1 MAQQT
6 ARDEAGNIW
15 EVDGQGNPIRIL
27 YDAEA
32 QRAPKRA
39 GQVLS
44 LPKDPAKQAQLA
56 ATTANT
62 EANTRRTLADIADRN
77 DESKFGKLKPGF
89 RWNADHSAMEPIPGS
104 KDPLTPEQEAA
115 AQALRMRNGQLDALV
130 KQINEV
136 QGLYEK
142 GPGSTK
148 GFAGL
153 TDYFPTEANSAF
165 DTAAAGLAEQGLAAF
180 RVPGVGSQ
188 SDRELAQFV
197 AANRPSSWDRDVSA
211 EQKLKQ
217 LRLRVDEARKAAGL
231 PAADWQIGATQ
242 QVRNFGPGAVPAAG
256 AAGAPPSGPGG
267 TPPGGTNVMDPGAF
281 NGGPGA
287 FNIPTNGT
295 RLVKNPLLAGVND
308 RVNHMLRSG
317 VPDAQIVQY
326 MQGVGLD
333 TSKTQGLNA
342 AFQFRKQNPQYKGSY
357 SVNLDDM
364 AVPLSGWE
372 RTANAVATNPVGAGL
387 ISAGNA
393 IVPYEALS
401 SNPERTR
408 AILEGVGNSSPG
420 AGLGSALGTI
430 AGGTLAAGA
439 TELGLGRLAGA
450 LPAGALARV
459 AASPR
464 TADAAYGAYQG
475 GFTGDG
481 GVMGAIEG
489 GLTGLAGGIAGRAVA
504 RGVGNALTGV
514 RNEAVRTLAGEGV
527 PMTIGQTL
535 GQSGRFGAAIKGI
548 EDRAAG
554 LPIVG
559 DFINARRREGLQGFR
574 TAAVNEAMAP
584 IGVRMQNGVGDQAI
598 ADAQGAVGNAYDS
611 ALGGVNLQVDPQYR
625 RALGTVVQDAN
636 RLPQP
641 MAQTFMSTLDNRVA
655 PMFNGQQLSGRN
667 LQGAIQGLRKDAGAM
682 LNRNEVQADLFKDRT
697 VDMERALMDLAE
709 RQAPGTPAAL
719 QAANA
724 ANRRLSIVEDAAARA
739 ENQGGLFSPAQL
751 GMAIKSNARQFNGMR
766 GLVRGEMP
774 LQDLQ
779 RAGQQVLPNAVP
791 DSGTAGRMVIPLALA
806 GAGAGGGYATGGSDG
821 ALVGASAGLLASGLY
836 SRPAQGM
843 LAGAVLN
850 RPAPLSR
857 LGEEFLRYNRYGG
870 AIGAGTAVPALTPYL
885 SGF

>member
-15 EVDGQGNPIRIL
+15 EVDGQGNPVRIL

-32 QRAPKRA
+32 RHSPRRA

-44 LPKDPAKQAQLA
+44 VPDPAKQAQLA

-62 EANTRRTLADIADRN
+62 QANTQRTLAEIAARN
-77 DESKFGKLKPGF
+77 DENSRGKLPEGY
-89 RWNADHSAMEPIPGS
+89 RWGANGQAEKIPGTD
-104 KDPLTPEQEAA
+104 KPLTPEQQAA

-130 KQINEV
+130 KQISEV
-136 QGLYEK
+136 QSLYER
-142 GPGSTK
+142 GPGATK
-148 GFAGL
+148 GIAGL
-153 TDYFPTEANSAF
+153 ADYLPTDANSAF

-197 AANRPSSWDRDVSA
+197 AANRPSSWDKDVAA

-231 PAADWQIGATQ
+231 APADWQIGATKE
-242 QVRNFGPGAVPAAG
+242 VRNFGPGAAPAAG
-256 AAGAPPSGPGG
+256 VPG
-267 TPPGGTNVMDPGAF
+267 TPPGGNGSTQPGGFNNMDPSGS

-287 FNIPTNGT
+287 FNLPTGAT
-295 RLVKNPLLAGVND
+295 RTVKNPALAGVNAK
-308 RVNHMLRSG
+308 VNDMLRKG
-317 VPDAQIVQY
+317 VPDNQIVQY
-326 MQGVGLD
+326 MQSVGLD
-333 TSKTQGLNA
+333 TSKTQGLQSA
-342 AFQFRKQNPQYKGSY
+342 LQFRKQNPQYKGSY

-372 RTANAVATNPVGAGL
+372 RTANTVAGNPAGAAL
-387 ISAGNA
+387 ISAGNT
-393 IVPYEALS
+393 ILPYEALS
-401 SNPERTR
+401 SNPEQMR
-408 AILEGVGNSSPG
+408 AVLQGVSDINPT
-420 AGLGSALGTI
+420 ASALGTI
-430 AGGTLAAGA
+430 AGGTLAAAGGEA
-439 TELGLGRLAGA
+439 ALGRFAA
-450 LPAGALARV
+450 RLPAGALARV
-459 AASPR
+459 AAGPR
-464 TADAAYGAYQG
+464 TADALYGAYQG
-475 GFTGDG
+475 GLTNG
-481 GVMGAIEG
+481 G
-489 GLTGLAGGIAGRAVA
+489 GLQGALVGGISGLAGGVAGRAAA
-504 RGVGNALTGV
+504 RGIGNAFTGV

-527 PMTIGQTL
+527 PMTLGQAL
-535 GQSGRFGAAIKGI
+535 SQSGRLGSAIKGI
-548 EDRAAG
+548 EDRFAG
-554 LPIVG
+554 FPVVG
-559 DFINARRREGLQGFR
+559 DVINARRREGLEGFR
-574 TAAVNEAMAP
+574 TAALNEAMSP
-584 IGVRMQNGVGDQAI
+584 IGIRVHNGVGDQAI
-598 ADAQGAVGNAYDS
+598 ADAQGAVSSAYDS

-655 PMFNGQQLSGRN
+655 PMFNGQHLSGRN
-667 LQGAIQGLRKDAGAM
+667 FQGAIQGLRKDAGAM

-697 VDMERALMDLAE
+697 VDMENALMDLAE

-719 QAANA
+719 HAANA
-724 ANRRLSIVEDAAARA
+724 ANRRISIVEDAAARA

-751 GMAIKSNARQFNGMR
+751 GMAIKSNARQFNGMK

-806 GAGAGGGYATGGSDG
+806 GAGAGTGYAAGGSDG
-821 ALVGASAGLLASGLY
+821 ALTGATAGALASGLY
-836 SRPAQGM
+836 SRPVQGM

-857 LGEEFLRYNRYGG
+857 LGEEFLRNYRYGG
-870 AIGAGTAVPALTPYL
+870 AIGAGGGVAALPYL
-885 SGF
+885 TGP